1 MTRAPTGAVIAV
13 AEAVHSGRSR
23 ARSVIELALTR
34 IERNNPTLGAVVAL
48 RADEALR
55 EADALDDLIAAG
67 SRDPGLLAGVPVL
80 VKDSEDIAG
89 MRTTHGSALFVDA
102 PIALGD
108 GTIPARL
115 RAAGA
120 IVVGK
125 SNMPEFATEGYTD
138 NLLFGPTRNPWG
150 LAWSPGG
157 SSGGSA
163 AAVSAGLVPIATATD
178 GGGSIRIPAAF
189 CGLVGIK
196 PTTGRIGRW
205 PPHDWIDFST
215 PGPFATTVADLRRL
229 LAVESSPVAGDPASA
244 PFESQWA
251 DGRPPN
257 RLFAAHRTSDLGP
270 LPPRLAAQFEAAVRA
285 FADLVGLEAEWREP
299 GSFFTAGDPDLDWF
313 VIATAEHVASLGR
326 ERVVAGLDRMHS
338 AARAFLADGLEV
350 GIDEYLEA
358 RRRRFEHV
366 RQLDLLLGEA
376 GVLLT
381 PTVALEGWTPDG
393 RTHDGAAGTMLPP
406 SAYSTALQN
415 VTGHPAMTL
424 PAGRSDNGIPFGLQ
438 ITGPRFGDDLL
449 LRVAERWE
457 SAHPW
462 PLVASGYE
470 PFEPPPV

>member
-1 MTRAPTGAVIAV
+1 MTRAPTGAVMAV
-13 AEAVHSGRSR
+13 AEAVRSGRSR
-23 ARSVIELALTR
+23 ARSVVELALTR
-34 IERNNPTLGAVVAL
+34 IERDNPTLGAVVAL

-67 SRDPGLLAGVPVL
+67 GRDPGALAGVPVL
-80 VKDSEDIAG
+80 VKDSENVAG
-89 MRTTHGSALFVDA
+89 MRTTHGSVLFADA
-102 PIALGD
+102 SFAVED

-163 AAVSAGLVPIATATD
+163 AAVAAGLVPVATATD
-178 GGGSIRIPAAF
+178 GGGSIRLPAAF

-229 LAVESSPVAGDPASA
+229 LDVESGPVAGDPATA
-244 PFESQWA
+244 PFGVRSA
-251 DGRPPN
+251 DGRPLD

-270 LPPRLAAQFEAAVRA
+270 LPPRLASQFEAAVRA
-285 FADLVGLEAEWREP
+285 FADIVGLEAEWREP
-299 GSFFTAGDPDLDWF
+299 GSFFTTGDPDLDWF
-313 VIATAEHVASLGR
+313 VIATAEHAASLGR
-326 ERVVAGLDRMHS
+326 GWVEAGRDRMHP
-338 AARAFLADGLEV
+338 AARAFLSDGLAV
-350 GIDEYLEA
+350 GIDAYLA
-358 RRRRFEHV
+358 VRRRRFEHI

-376 GVLLT
+376 GLLLT

-393 RTHDGAAGTMLPP
+393 RPGGGAAGSMLPP

-415 VTGHPAMTL
+415 VTGHPAVTL
-424 PAGRSDNGIPFGLQ
+424 PAGLSDNGIPFGLQ
-438 ITGPRFGDDLL
+438 VTGPRSGDELL

-457 SAHPW
+457 AAHPW
-462 PLVASGYE
+462 PIVAPGYE
-470 PFEPPPV
+470 PFVPPAV